1 MAAVVIFFIFYLLDR
16 ADCTECG
23 DREGFWCWFV
33 VLLLFVGLL
42 LGLLALLL
50 ATLFGYC
57 NKKKTI
63 YQE

>member
-1 MAAVVIFFIFYLLDR
+1 MFVIVFFIFYLLDR
-16 ADCTECG
+16 GDCTECG
-23 DREGFWCWFV
+23 DREGFWCWLL
-33 VLLLFVGLL
+33 VLFLFIGLL

-63 YQE
+63 YEE